1 MKNFGLIVLIAL
13 AVLGGL
19 TLAVM
24 LIRKRR
30 LGSLVDF
37 DDFDTAVSDE
47 EFEHFFGVDQGVSRN
62 LGGAEENEG

>member
-1 MKNFGLIVLIAL
+1 MRNFGLIVVIAL
-13 AVLGGL
+13 AILGGA

-30 LGSLVDF
+30 LGKLVDF

-47 EFEHFFGVDQGVSRN
+47 EFEHFFGVDQGAQRD
-62 LGGAEENEG
+62 ADED